1 MRRAM
6 KIAAELVLFLLIGFV
21 GCTSSK
27 KIARNEGMAQL
38 QQMRS
43 AVQDMN
49 IVVSAGV
56 TKDEYSKRLTDALL
70 KFGDSGETCKQA
82 VPKFP
87 AGEQQAA
94 ATEVCQ
100 HLSRAMDAYTY
111 EKDYIGPTHDTD
123 FPDVLSD
130 ELTEKEYS
138 KAKERFPGLDEL
150 RLAETNPAGYKFY
163 YRREMV
169 QALWKVA
176 GQESVAAKS
185 VIEKLGQM

>member
-1 MRRAM
+1 MRRAI
-6 KIAAELVLFLLIGFV
+6 KITVRLALFLVIGFV

-27 KIARNEGMAQL
+27 KIAKIEGMAQL

-56 TKDEYSKRLTDALL
+56 TKDEYSRRLTDALL
-70 KFGDSGETCKQA
+70 KFGDARETCKQA
-82 VPKFP
+82 IAKFP
-87 AGEQQAA
+87 TGEQQSA
-94 ATEVCQ
+94 ATEACQ
-100 HLSRAMDAYTY
+100 HLSRVMDAYTY
-111 EKDYIGPTHDTD
+111 AKDYIGPTHDPD

-138 KAKERFPGLDEL
+138 EAKRRFPSLEEL
-150 RLAETNPAGYKFY
+150 PLAETNPAGYKFY

-176 GQESVAAKS
+176 SQASQEAGS
-185 VIEKLGQM
+185 VIEKLGHM

>member
-1 MRRAM
+1 M
-6 KIAAELVLFLLIGFV
+6 KITVGLGLFLVIGSV

-70 KFGDSGETCKQA
+70 KFGDPDESCKYA
-82 VPKFP
+82 VTKYPK
-87 AGEQQAA
+87 GEQQST

-111 EKDYIGPTHDTD
+111 AKNYIGPTRDPD

-138 KAKERFPGLDEL
+138 EAKERFPSLQEL
-150 RLAETNPAGYKFY
+150 PLAETNPAGYKFY

-176 GQESVAAKS
+176 GQESEAAKS

>member
-1 MRRAM
+1 M
-6 KIAAELVLFLLIGFV
+6 
-21 GCTSSK
+21 
-27 KIARNEGMAQL
+27 ARL

-70 KFGDSGETCKQA
+70 KFGDRDGRCKQA
-82 VPKFP
+82 VDKFP
-87 AGEQQAA
+87 EGEQQSKAA
-94 ATEVCQ
+94 EVCQ
-100 HLSRAMDAYTY
+100 HLSNVMDAYVY
-111 EKDYIGPTHDTD
+111 AKDYIGPTHDPD

-138 KAKERFPGLDEL
+138 GAKERFPSLQEL
-150 RLAETNPAGYKFY
+150 PLAETNPAGYKFY

-169 QALWKVA
+169 RALWKVA
-176 GQESVAAKS
+176 DQESETAKS
-185 VIEKLGQM
+185 VIEKLGRM

>member
-1 MRRAM
+1 M
-6 KIAAELVLFLLIGFV
+6 KITVRLVLFLVIGFV

-27 KIARNEGMAQL
+27 KIAKNEGMAQL

-56 TKDEYSKRLTDALL
+56 TKDEYSRRLTDALL
-70 KFGDSGETCKQA
+70 KFGDRDGHCKQA
-82 VPKFP
+82 VDKFLE
-87 AGEQQAA
+87 GEQQSA

-111 EKDYIGPTHDTD
+111 AKDYIGPTHDPD

-138 KAKERFPGLDEL
+138 EAKVRFPSLEEL
-150 RLAETNPAGYKFY
+150 PLAETNPAGYKFY

-169 QALWKVA
+169 QALWRVA
-176 GQESVAAKS
+176 GQEFQAAGS
-185 VIEKLGQM
+185 VIEKLGRM